1 MSDSTSQ
8 INQDPLAGPH
18 SKAVQ
23 SLLEQASA
31 ISSQQDFDIIQRQFE
46 SLLPSESNKQR
57 ALYAYAGILSNLHL
71 YKEALEL
78 SQSLESQIPKS
89 SDLLSCFQ
97 ADLYRKLGNHQE
109 AANRYHSVLKR
120 NPQNLGAGLNLA
132 VILINHGDVP
142 NAMAV
147 LQHNIAM
154 DPDHGD
160 SHLNL
165 ANLYYL
171 KRDYPPAKLHYRKAM
186 SLLGESPFVLSN
198 YAQTL
203 RQTWDFEELDQLE
216 RKLHQITLDQLNS
229 DVTPVESPWHFMARS
244 DDPEL
249 LFKIS
254 KAQAKKVEASVSNEP
269 VPPLQNQSIEFNL
282 GFVSDDFREHPVAH
296 LLLPVLLK
304 FKDRKVSTTLFGY
317 GQSDNSKIRDQL
329 FEAAGKVVILQGN
342 FSNMVDQIRS
352 EKIGFLFDLKG
363 FTLNSRLELF
373 AMRSAPVQLSF
384 LGYAGTTA
392 LENMDYVVADE
403 VVLPEKNRPYFSER
417 PLFME
422 NGFMPLAYHQ
432 VELGKYSRADFS
444 LPEDRKILLLSGS
457 GYKLK
462 KSDLIQA
469 GKIMQDNPQLD
480 LWMLCNDESAREMVR
495 NLLENMNIPPSRL
508 HFQTSPAGEAPRFL
522 SREEHLARLS
532 LADLVLDCKI
542 YNGHSTTV
550 DALVSGV
557 PVLCLAGKSWASS
570 TSASI
575 LKHLDL
581 DELICTSEEEQRQR
595 AKDWLEDDTLE
606 KLKLKLS
613 KVHSKLDHH
622 LDNWV
627 DELVSKLQEIAV
639 LGSKK
644 KNGNQ

>member
-1 MSDSTSQ
+1 MSDSSSQ

-23 SLLEQASA
+23 SLLEQAAA
-31 ISSQQDFDIIQRQFE
+31 IASQQDFDIIQRQFE
-46 SLLPSESNKQR
+46 ALLPFESNKQK

-78 SQSLESQIPKS
+78 SNSLESQIPQG

-97 ADLYRKLGNHQE
+97 ADLFRKLGNHQE
-109 AANRYHSVLKR
+109 AADRYHSVLKR
-120 NPQNLGAGLNLA
+120 SPKNLGAGLNLA
-132 VILINHGDVP
+132 VILISHGDVP

-147 LQHNIAM
+147 LQHNITM
-154 DPDHGD
+154 DPNHGD

-171 KRDYPPAKLHYRKAM
+171 KRDYPQAKLHYRKAM
-186 SLLGESPFVLSN
+186 SLLEESPFVLSN

-203 RQTWDFEELDQLE
+203 RQTWDFDELDQLE
-216 RKLHQITLDQLNS
+216 ERLHKITLDQLQSN
-229 DVTPVESPWHFMARS
+229 VTPVESPWHFMARC

-249 LFKIS
+249 LFRIS
-254 KAQAKKVEASVSNEP
+254 KAQAKKVETSVSNESIPP
-269 VPPLQNQSIEFNL
+269 VQSQSVQFNL

-296 LLLPVLLK
+296 LLLPVLRKLK
-304 FKDRKVSTTLFGY
+304 ERKVSTTLFSY
-317 GQSDNSKIRDQL
+317 GQSDNSMIRDQL

-363 FTLNSRLELF
+363 FTLNTRLELF

-392 LENMDYVVADE
+392 LENMDYVIADE
-403 VVLPEKNRPYFSER
+403 VVLPEKNRPYFTEK
-417 PLFME
+417 PLFMD

-444 LPEDRKILLLSGS
+444 LPEDRKLLLLSGS

-469 GKIMQDNPQLD
+469 GKIMQDNLLLD
-480 LWMLCNDESAREMVR
+480 LWMLCNDESARALVR
-495 NLLENMNIPPSRL
+495 DLFGKMNIPPSRL
-508 HFQTSPAGEAPRFL
+508 YFQTSPSGEAPRFL

-532 LADLVLDCKI
+532 LADLVLDSKI

-595 AKDWLEDDTLE
+595 ARAWLEGDYLA
-606 KLKLKLS
+606 KLKAKLAE
-613 KVHSKLDHH
+613 VHNKLDHH
-622 LDNWV
+622 LDSWV
-627 DELVSKLQEIAV
+627 DELVTRLRDLTTLPNK
-639 LGSKK
+639 
-644 KNGNQ
+644 

>member
-1 MSDSTSQ
+1 MRRMSDSSSQ

-18 SKAVQ
+18 SKAIQ
-23 SLLEQASA
+23 SLLEQAAA

-46 SLLPSESNKQR
+46 SLLPSESSKQK

-71 YKEALEL
+71 YKEALEI
-78 SQSLESQIPKS
+78 SESLENQIPQN

-109 AANRYHSVLKR
+109 AADRYHSVLKR
-120 NPQNLGAGLNLA
+120 SPNNLGAGLNLA

-147 LQHNIAM
+147 LQHNITM

-171 KRDYPPAKLHYRKAM
+171 KRDYPQAKLHYQKALS
-186 SLLGESPFVLSN
+186 SLEDSPFVLSN
-198 YAQTL
+198 YTQTL
-203 RQTWDFEELDQLE
+203 RQIWDFEELDQLE
-216 RKLHQITLDQLNS
+216 VKLHKITLEQLRKG
-229 DVTPVESPWHFMARS
+229 VTPVESPWHFMARC

-254 KAQAKKVEASVSNEP
+254 EAQAKKIEVAVSNEP
-269 VPPLQNQSIEFNL
+269 VPPISNRSTEFKP

-296 LLLPVLLK
+296 LLLPVLRKLK
-304 FKDRKVSTTLFGY
+304 ERKVSTTLFSY
-317 GQSDNSKIRDQL
+317 GQSDNSMIRDQL

-363 FTLNSRLELF
+363 FTLNTRLELF

-403 VVLPEKNRPYFSER
+403 IVLPKQNRQYFTEK
-417 PLFME
+417 PLIMK
-422 NGFMPLAYHQ
+422 NGFMPLAYQQ
-432 VELGKYSRADFS
+432 VELGKYTRADFS
-444 LPEDRKILLLSGS
+444 LPEDRRLLLLSGS

-469 GKIMQDNPQLD
+469 GRIMQENPLLD
-480 LWMLCNDESAREMVR
+480 LWMLCNDEEAKGKVR
-495 NLLENMNIPPSRL
+495 DLFEGMSIPPTRL
-508 HFQTSPAGEAPRFL
+508 HFQTSPSGEAPRFL

-532 LADLVLDCKI
+532 LADLVLDSKI

-557 PVLCLAGKSWASS
+557 PVLCLTGKSWASS

-575 LKHLDL
+575 LKHLGL
-581 DELICTSEEEQRQR
+581 DELICSSEEEQRQR
-595 AKDWLEDDTLE
+595 AKNWLKGENLG
-606 KLKLKLS
+606 KLKLQIS
-613 KVHSKLDHH
+613 KVHNKLDHH
-622 LDNWV
+622 LDSWV
-627 DELVSKLQEIAV
+627 NELVSRLQDLDI
-639 LGSKK
+639 
-644 KNGNQ
+644 